1 VTNLV
6 RASIALVVIILFG
19 MVGLVYLRARAE
31 NANVV
36 TPQQRQTEED
46 ERLMRQLVRPDMNAV
61 EAEAVPTYS
70 DFARLLRNG
79 VVAVL
84 RSRESLRARL
94 TQGSDLLER
103 YPADGVPG
111 RHLREYLKQN
121 SEWKQL
127 TLRSLNEQTNAIKAL
142 RGDMYAFFTSNPAEY
157 DRIGKRFEATI
168 AEAIQILRPASD
180 IVQRFAAAR
189 AAYAQ
194 RPNSATRAAYTRA
207 AADYEAWKR
216 VQ

>member
-1 VTNLV
+1 MTNLV
-6 RASIALVVIILFG
+6 RASIALVVIILLA
-19 MVGLVYLRARAE
+19 MVGLVYLRAKAE
-31 NANVV
+31 SANVV
-36 TPQQRQTEED
+36 TPLQRQAEED
-46 ERLMRQLVRPDMNAV
+46 ERLLRQLVHPDMTAV

-79 VVAVL
+79 VVTVL

-111 RHLREYLKQN
+111 RHLKEYLRQN
-121 SEWKQL
+121 SEWKQV
-127 TLRSLNEQTNAIKAL
+127 TLRSLNEQTEAVKTL
-142 RGDMYAFFTSNPAEY
+142 RGDMYAFFTSNPTEY
-157 DRIGKRFEATI
+157 DRVGKRFEATI
-168 AEAIQILRPASD
+168 AESIQILRPAAG
-180 IVQRFAAAR
+180 IVERFATAR
-189 AAYAQ
+189 AGYAQ
-194 RPNSATRAAYTRA
+194 RPDSATRAAYTRA